1 MTAALLFGEL
11 GGDAGRFNAL
21 GTTYSFIHSV
31 LVLCSAPLRFL
42 LPAFKEFAS
51 VYFFFFLAL
60 PVACGSSWLRAPD
73 PSRRSDN
80 EGSLTPRP
88 QGKSRPTSLFSG
100 FLHSLCSQF
109 QLHSRDS
116 LRFYSPQDPQCLACG
131 GSSAVFV
138 DLNLMLPF
146 RALAGSFF
154 EDLFRIAVAALG
166 REPGLWLCCL
176 VLSLSDL
183 SVAVRAQPHQRS

>member
-1 MTAALLFGEL
+1 MQVGLTLLGQLTRLFIQCSSCALHPC
-11 GGDAGRFNAL
+11 D
-21 GTTYSFIHSV
+21 S
-31 LVLCSAPLRFL
+31 CS
-42 LPAFKEFAS
+42 LPS
-51 VYFFFFLAL
+51 RSLHPSTFFFFLAL

-100 FLHSLCSQF
+100 FLHSRCSQF

-116 LRFYSPQDPQCLACG
+116 LRFYSPQDPQCLARG

-138 DLNLMLPF
+138 DLNLMLLF
-146 RALAGSFF
+146 RAPAGSFF